1 MTRHLRPSSLDL
13 HPLAALAL
21 LVFTLPLHAAPPQT
35 FTITSG
41 QVGFHLEDTLE
52 EIDAD
57 TKKVSG
63 AVSADLAN
71 ITASSVTLTVNTASL
86 DSGMQMRDDDM
97 RETYLETKKFPT
109 ATFKSTNVTG
119 PASLE
124 VGQSADLR
132 VAGDLT
138 LHGVTRR
145 IVVPVH
151 VTLES
156 PKRAHLTSKFTIRMS
171 DYNVTIPEKL
181 VLAVA
186 NEVDVK
192 FDLIATV
199 K

>member
-1 MTRHLRPSSLDL
+1 MTRQLHLSSLIL
-13 HPLAALAL
+13 HPFAALAL
-21 LVFTLPLHAAPPQT
+21 LVAIPLHAAPPQT
-35 FTITSG
+35 FVITSG
-41 QVGFHLEDTLE
+41 WVGFHLEDTLE

-63 AVSADLAN
+63 GVSADPAN
-71 ITASSVTLTVNTASL
+71 LPASSVTLTIDTASL

-124 VGQSADLR
+124 AGQSADVR

-156 PKRAHLTSKFTIRMS
+156 AKRAHLTSKFTIRMS

-186 NEVDVK
+186 NEVDVR
-192 FDLIATV
+192 FDLVATV

>member
-1 MTRHLRPSSLDL
+1 MTRHPHPSSLTL
-13 HPLAALAL
+13 HLFAAL
-21 LVFTLPLHAAPPQT
+21 LVAIPLHAAPPQT
-35 FTITSG
+35 LAITSG
-41 QVGFHLEDTLE
+41 WVGFHLEDTLE

-63 AVSADLAN
+63 AVTADLAN
-71 ITASSVTLTVNTASL
+71 LAASSVSLTVDTASL

-124 VGQSADLR
+124 AGQSADLK

-145 IVVPVH
+145 IVVPVQ

-156 PKRAHLTSKFTIRMS
+156 AKRAHLTSKFTIRMS

-186 NEVDVK
+186 NEVVVK
-192 FDLIATV
+192 FDLVATV